1 MNLFISSSRRRY
13 RTSTKCCIVGNK
25 SLKMIAPAEYAGW
38 LSVTIAGLYLQYE
51 VEQYRWS
58 TSFSRNK
65 KVFLFK
71 CIIQTPMLLT
81 LGLNNNNLFK
91 FQQFVISNLL
101 PNMQKI
107 FCLQQILFTE
117 KLEPVLDL
125 VMICFILD
133 SHNKSVFYQM

>member
-13 RTSTKCCIVGNK
+13 RTSTKCYIVGNK

-81 LGLNNNNLFK
+81 LSLNNNNLFK